1 MFNFHSEIALPLEL
15 MAMEESIKLEDKE
28 VNADDIETGAFV
40 EVMLLILSKAQKS
53 NNSFSIKC
61 YPYKGKTANEIG
73 DEIAKKLF
81 DEFKIIRKAPRLD
94 TAQVITT
101 CPKCG
106 SNITEAN
113 DAGNGFCLDCTSEG
127 LVK

>member
-15 MAMEESIKLEDKE
+15 MAMEERIKLEDKE

-40 EVMLLILSKAQKS
+40 EVMLLILSKAQKTD
-53 NNSFSIKC
+53 NDFSVKC
-61 YPYKGKTANEIG
+61 FPYKGKTANEIE
-73 DEIAKKLF
+73 DEIAKELF
-81 DEFKIIRKAPRLD
+81 DEFIIILKTPKLD
-94 TAQVITT
+94 TTQVITT